1 MWLCHER
8 EGGRGHFLLLL
19 KAHWKL
25 VGKSSS
31 ILIAI
36 YLSSESCKTSL
47 PVQVFGFFFSV
58 CCFEWISDWYFLFL
72 WKKTWKNPFL
82 QFFSILPVIWLVIPL
97 KDCSVPIVYLL
108 QGDDVSKISKRIS
121 HHFNVECYETVK
133 AEIQGLPTIHLKW
146 KTKRLKVKK
155 RINLL

>member
-47 PVQVFGFFFSV
+47 PVQVFWLFFL
-58 CCFEWISDWYFLFL
+58 CLLFRM
-72 WKKTWKNPFL
+72 N
-82 QFFSILPVIWLVIPL
+82 IWLVFSFSLEKNL
-97 KDCSVPIVYLL
+97 KKPFSPILLYPTSYLTCNSL
-108 QGDDVSKISKRIS
+108 ERLFRSYCLPPSRRWCFKNFKTDFPSFQRRMLWNCEGRNSRSPYNSFEMKNKKIKS
-121 HHFNVECYETVK
+121 
-133 AEIQGLPTIHLKW
+133 
-146 KTKRLKVKK
+146 
-155 RINLL
+155 